1 MPVVEMHTKYLR
13 PAHYDDLL
21 NIKTILKELPT
32 DHRISFEHEVFNQE
46 KKLLTLG
53 KVILYFVKIG
63 SFEKSSMPQALRS
76 LLEPFFK
83 V

>member
-1 MPVVEMHTKYLR
+1 LR

-21 NIKTILKELPT
+21 NIKTILKELPS
-32 DHRISFEHEVFNQE
+32 DHRIVFEHEVYNQQ

-63 SFEKSSMPQALRS
+63 SFERTQMPEGLRS
-76 LLEPFFK
+76 ALQSFFPG
-83 V
+83 